1 MADKLRVELKKHIK
15 EKIPDN
21 VDKIVKEGQAK
32 IDQNPKLKIADEFGF
47 RALEDFGKEDLMW
60 NEKEEKKIKRLRK

>member
-47 RALEDFGKEDLMW
+47 WALEDFGKEDLM
-60 NEKEEKKIKRLRK
+60 